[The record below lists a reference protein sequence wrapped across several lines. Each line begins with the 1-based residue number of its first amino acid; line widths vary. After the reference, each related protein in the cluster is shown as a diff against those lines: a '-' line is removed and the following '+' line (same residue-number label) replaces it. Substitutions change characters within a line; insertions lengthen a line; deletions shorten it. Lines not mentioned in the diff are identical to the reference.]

1 MACLWHNWNQ
11 EQDGRRRVQVVEDSP
26 RERREQI
33 LEALR
38 ENGEVSVE
46 HITGKFGVSPATARR
61 DLRLLERQG
70 LAIRRHGGATTP
82 ESSLYEASF
91 LERERASIGAKR
103 SIALAAAALIQDTQ
117 TVALTGGTTA
127 TAVARALRGRDVVIV
142 TNAVNIAMELARE
155 PRIRVHL
162 TGGRLRGASYELVGA
177 AATQSLQG
185 INVDVA
191 FVGVN
196 GISVERGLTT
206 HNEEEAEIN
215 RAMVYAARRVVVVA
229 DHGKLGKATLI
240 QICPIEAAHVLVTDR
255 EAQIEQLRSFRQA
268 GLEVVLA

>member
-1 MACLWHNWNQ
+1 MRTEA
-11 EQDGRRRVQVVEDSP
+11 GATEDSP
-26 RERREQI
+26 RERRRQI

-38 ENGEVSVE
+38 QSGEVSVE
-46 HITGKFGVSPATARR
+46 YVIGKFGVSPATARR

-91 LERERASIGAKR
+91 LERERASIGHKR
-103 SIALAAAALIQDTQ
+103 SIALAAAALIRETQ
-117 TVALTGGTTA
+117 TIALTGGTTA
-127 TAVARALRGRDVVIV
+127 TAVARALRGRDVVVV

-162 TGGRLRGASYELVGA
+162 TGGRFRGTSYELVGA

-185 INVDVA
+185 LNVDVA

-215 RAMVYAARRVVVVA
+215 RAMVYAAHRVVVVA
-229 DHGKLGKATLI
+229 DHTKLGKATLV
-240 QICPIEAAHVLVTDR
+240 QICPIEVAHVLVTDR
-255 EAQIEQLRSFRQA
+255 EAPVDLLESFRRA

>member
-1 MACLWHNWNQ
+1 
-11 EQDGRRRVQVVEDSP
+11 
-26 RERREQI
+26 
-33 LEALR
+33 
-38 ENGEVSVE
+38 
-46 HITGKFGVSPATARR
+46 
-61 DLRLLERQG
+61 
-70 LAIRRHGGATTP
+70 
-82 ESSLYEASF
+82 
-91 LERERASIGAKR
+91 
-103 SIALAAAALIQDTQ
+103 
-117 TVALTGGTTA
+117 
-127 TAVARALRGRDVVIV
+127 
-142 TNAVNIAMELARE
+142 
-155 PRIRVHL
+155 
-162 TGGRLRGASYELVGA
+162 LVGA

>member
-1 MACLWHNWNQ
+1 MTGQSTEVGSA
-11 EQDGRRRVQVVEDSP
+11 EGGP

-33 LEALR
+33 LETLR
-38 ENGEVSVE
+38 QNGEVS
-46 HITGKFGVSPATARR
+46 IDRIISLFRVSPATARR

-91 LERERASIGAKR
+91 LERVRAYIAHKR
-103 SIALAAAALIQDTQ
+103 SIALAASALIQNAQ
-117 TVALTGGTTA
+117 TIALTGGTTT

-162 TGGRLRGASYELVGA
+162 TGGRLRGASYELVGSA
-177 AATQSLQG
+177 AAQTLQG
-185 INVDVA
+185 LNVDVA
-191 FVGVN
+191 FIGVN

-215 RAMVYAARRVVVVA
+215 RAMVYAAHRVVVVA
-229 DHGKLGKATLI
+229 DHSKLGKATLV
-240 QICPIEAAHVLVTDR
+240 QICPIEAVNVLVTDR
-255 EAQIEQLRSFRQA
+255 EATVEHVESFQRA